1 MRANVFLGSL
11 LALAGVL
18 SFSASFSALADLPEE
33 NVGDVVPFDRSAH
46 ERLVWVSDMNSP
58 YQAHSRAYLIDPDT
72 GTFLS
77 MLDLGYWTTGV
88 QLPKGSGQIIA
99 AETHFTRTTRG
110 ERQDFIVT
118 YDGATFDARS
128 EIPIPPKRA
137 SVVKMQGTAA
147 LTDDERFMAQINF
160 TPANSV
166 TLVDLQ
172 SGVFLSEEI
181 IPGCA
186 NVFGGGV
193 RQFHLL
199 CGDGSFVTLTLGDAG
214 EVVGKTRTASL
225 FDPFVD
231 PITISGVQ
239 KGSRW
244 YFVSLAGMIHEFDM
258 SADGVFAVAT
268 WPAFSDNE
276 KSDEW
281 SISGFQHL
289 ALHNATGR
297 LYLLTHQGPE
307 ITFEDP
313 GTHVFVYDVSTRE
326 KVDEIELAERSLS
339 ISISQDDAPLLY
351 AIGAHIPMPFLAQI
365 WVYMT
370 QGEAAFYDVMQL
382 GLDIYDADEGEY
394 LRTVPK
400 LGHFPSHIQPW

>member
-1 MRANVFLGSL
+1 MRATMFLGGV
-11 LALAGVL
+11 LALTGIL
-18 SFSASFSALADLPEE
+18 TSATLADLPEE
-33 NVGDVVPFDRSAH
+33 AVGNAVPFDRTAH
-46 ERLVWVSDMNSP
+46 NRLIWVADMNSP

-72 GTFLS
+72 GTFIS
-77 MLDLGYWTTGV
+77 MLDLGYWTTGI
-88 QLPKGSGQIIA
+88 QLPKSRAQIVA

-118 YDGATFDARS
+118 YDAASFNAVS

-147 LTDDERFMAQINF
+147 LTDDERFMAQMNF

-166 TLVDLQ
+166 TLVDLKA
-172 SGVFLSEEI
+172 GRFLSEEV

-186 NVFGGGV
+186 NVFGGGN

-199 CGDGSFVTLTLGDAG
+199 CGDGSFVTLTLNDAG
-214 EVVGKTRTASL
+214 DVLGKTRSDVL
-225 FDPFVD
+225 FDPFSD
-231 PITISGVQ
+231 PITISGVRD
-239 KGSRW
+239 GSRW
-244 YFVSLAGMIHEFDM
+244 YFVSLAGVIHEFDM
-258 SADGVFAVAT
+258 TPAGVSHVAA
-268 WPAFSDNE
+268 WSAFSDDE
-276 KSDEW
+276 RDDEW

-289 ALHNATGR
+289 ALHAATGH
-297 LYLLTHQGPE
+297 LYLLTHQGPPE
-307 ITFEDP
+307 TFEDP
-313 GTHVFVYDVSTRE
+313 GTHVFVYDVATR
-326 KVDEIELAERSLS
+326 KKIDDIELAARSLS
-339 ISISQDDAPLLY
+339 ISISQDEAPLLY
-351 AIGAHIPMPFLAQI
+351 AIGAHIPMPILAQI

-394 LRTVPK
+394 LRSVPK